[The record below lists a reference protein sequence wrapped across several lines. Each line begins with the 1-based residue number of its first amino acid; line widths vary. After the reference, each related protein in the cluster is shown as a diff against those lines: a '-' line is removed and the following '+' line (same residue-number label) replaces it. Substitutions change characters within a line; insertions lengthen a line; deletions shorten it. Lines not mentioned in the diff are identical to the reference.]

1 MALVYEYISSNKRKT
16 ALLIGIFL
24 VLIIALGFAFSQAYQ
39 SPGILY
45 FAVIFSMGYALIS
58 YYFSPQITLAI
69 SRAKEVDRAAN
80 PELYNLV
87 ENLSIG
93 AGLPAPKIYVIDDT
107 ALNAFAT
114 GRDPQHAV
122 ICFTTGIIEK
132 LTKQELEGVA
142 AHELSHIGNY
152 DIRLMT
158 LVVVLVG
165 VLTLLA
171 DFFLRMS
178 FFGGR
183 RRSSNSEG
191 GQLQAIAM
199 IAGIVLALLSPIIA
213 TLIQL
218 AISRKREYLADAS
231 GALLTRYPA
240 GLADALT
247 KISGDTEPLEAAN
260 KATAHLYIANPL
272 KNNKGGVNWFAR
284 LFDTH
289 PPIEDRIKRLREM

>member
-1 MALVYEYISSNKRKT
+1 MLVYDHISSNKRKT
-16 ALLIGIFL
+16 VILVGVFLL
-24 VLIIALGFAFSQAYQ
+24 LIIALGFTFSQAYQ

-45 FAVIFSMGYALIS
+45 VAVVFSVGYALIS
-58 YYFSPQITLAI
+58 YFFSSNITLAL
-69 SRAKEVDRAAN
+69 SRARPVDRQSN
-80 PELYNLV
+80 QTLYLLV
-87 ENLSIG
+87 ENLSIT
-93 AGLPAPKIYVIDDT
+93 AGLPTPKIYVIDDT

-114 GRDPQHAV
+114 GRNPQNAV
-122 ICFTTGIIEK
+122 VVFTTGIVEK
-132 LTKQELEGVA
+132 LNKQELEGVV

-152 DIRLMT
+152 DTRLMT

-165 VLTLLA
+165 ILTLLA

-183 RRSSNSEG
+183 RRSSDNGG
-191 GQLQAIAM
+191 GQLQAIAL
-199 IAGIVLALLSPIIA
+199 IAGVVLAILSPIIA

-231 GALLTRYPA
+231 GVLLTRHPE
-240 GLADALT
+240 GLASALT

-272 KNNKGGVNWFAR
+272 KNNKAGVSWFAR
-284 LFDTH
+284 LFNTH
-289 PPIEDRIKRLREM
+289 PPVAERIKRLREM